1 MSRPTILIVD
11 DDSATRHLIGEIL
24 RSHNAELEYANDG
37 ADALACVGESV
48 PDLILLDIALPRVD
62 GWQVLDALQRDSA
75 TCRVPII
82 VITAHGQGTAA
93 ERALSGGAISFFEK
107 PFLPSELAKAV
118 DKVLQPT
125 VRI

>member
-11 DDSATRHLIGEIL
+11 DDSATRRLLGEIL
-24 RSHNAELEYANDG
+24 RSYDAELEYAHDG

-48 PDLILLDIALPRVD
+48 PDLILLDIALPRID
-62 GWQVLDALQRDSA
+62 GWQVLDALRRDSA
-75 TCRVPII
+75 ASRVPVI

-93 ERALSGGAISFFEK
+93 ERALRAGATSFFEK
-107 PFLPSELAKAV
+107 PFLPSELAEAV
-118 DKVLQPT
+118 DKDLQPS